1 MREVSMR
8 FLIYST
14 AAVLAIAFISPSAH
28 AAQSREL
35 GRPGVAIGSG
45 GWATGPYWQGLPTD
59 RSPIWRYGH
68 YQGNDPDPSI
78 RLQIMRDPTNDA
90 HR

>member
-1 MREVSMR
+1 MR
-8 FLIYST
+8 FLIYP
-14 AAVLAIAFISPSAH
+14 AAAALAIASMSPSAH
-28 AAQSREL
+28 AQSREF
-35 GRPGVAIGSG
+35 GRWSG

-59 RSPIWRYGH
+59 HRPIWRYGH
-68 YQGNDPDPSI
+68 YQGNDPDPSV